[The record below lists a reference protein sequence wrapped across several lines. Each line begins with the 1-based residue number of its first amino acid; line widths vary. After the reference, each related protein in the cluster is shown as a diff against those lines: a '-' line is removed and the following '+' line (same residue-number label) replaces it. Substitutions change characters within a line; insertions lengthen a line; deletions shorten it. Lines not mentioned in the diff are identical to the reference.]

1 MIHFRIHALAPVC
14 LIGASALLGCRASD
28 SQPVMDER
36 VDNAMLQHVALDERG
51 DVTDARHAADV
62 ARDAH
67 AAAKAD
73 TQSAIGRRKL
83 ASRDLDIAQAEL
95 KRAEEA
101 FELAEHG
108 TQEELA
114 TAKSNLDGAKSV
126 VTSVR
131 SRIILR
137 DRQVDHAKA
146 VETLKLDNNELA
158 QAKVE
163 STKAHAVKEL
173 DRPESKSL
181 DLNAFEHQVRKFQEK
196 VQLDNVRVE
205 AARKEVVAARTSY
218 DVTVKAVPA
227 ALSKDWPSEP
237 GEPSVTKE

>member
-1 MIHFRIHALAPVC
+1 
-14 LIGASALLGCRASD
+14 
-28 SQPVMDER
+28 MDEH

-51 DVTDARHAADV
+51 DLTDARRAADV

-67 AAAKAD
+67 AAAKVD
-73 TQSAIGRRKL
+73 TQSSIGRRKL
-83 ASRDLDIAQAEL
+83 ANHDLDIAQAEL
-95 KRAEEA
+95 ARAEA
-101 FELAEHG
+101 AVDLAQHG

-114 TAKSNLDGAKSV
+114 SAKLSVDGAKSV

-131 SRIILR
+131 SRISLR

-163 STKAHAVKEL
+163 ATKAHAVKEL
-173 DRPESKSL
+173 DRPESKSI
-181 DLNAFEHQVRKFQEK
+181 DLVAFEHQVRQCQEK

-218 DVTVKAVPA
+218 DATVKAVPA
-227 ALSKDWPSEP
+227 ALSRDWPT
-237 GEPSVTKE
+237 EPSETKE